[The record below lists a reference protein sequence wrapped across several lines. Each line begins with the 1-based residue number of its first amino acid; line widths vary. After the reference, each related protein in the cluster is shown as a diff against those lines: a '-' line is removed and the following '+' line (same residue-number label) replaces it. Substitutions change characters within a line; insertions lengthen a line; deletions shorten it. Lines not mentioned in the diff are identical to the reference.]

1 MSHYSNDFKKGR
13 IRMNRL
19 LLFAAVGMVVCILF
33 SGCQQYNVAYTPL
46 VPDSGAQITT
56 RNKYRIVDW
65 SFNFKNEGLVSISPK
80 FTEEMATKFA
90 SFQPGVF
97 SSAGVPISV
106 VRNEAQHEQ
115 LDSWGGITFLFP
127 FLVSGTTLPAI
138 AGGEGIA
145 LFEIKNNSSMQNASV
160 KIHGKHTI
168 AITGYSP
175 IALIIPMSDEYE
187 TKPGYR
193 TFHEHGRGDS
203 CHVENQAIA
212 YALAVKLKE
221 MEDAGMVNSADRA
234 NAPASAIPQP
244 ANPVPPPSPFNKPSS
259 VPPVNVKTPVPEKA
273 SEPAIRDTPGQVHEV
288 ENLTLQ

>member
-1 MSHYSNDFKKGR
+1 M
-13 IRMNRL
+13 IRYVSSVSCW
-19 LLFAAVGMVVCILF
+19 AVVFGILF

-65 SFNFKNEGLVSISPK
+65 SFNFKNEGLVSGGPTL
-80 FTEEMATKFA
+80 TEEMAASFA

-106 VRNEAQHEQ
+106 VRNNAQHEQ

-127 FLVSGTTLPAI
+127 FLVSGMTLPAI

-145 LFEIKNNSSMQNASV
+145 LFEIKNNGSMQNASV

-168 AITGYSP
+168 AMTCYSP

-203 CHVENQAIA
+203 CHVEYQAMA

-221 MEDAGMVNSADRA
+221 MEDAGMSNSTDRT
-234 NAPASAIPQP
+234 NDLTPAIPP
-244 ANPVPPPSPFNKPSS
+244 ANSMPPTVPSFNKPSS

-273 SEPAIRDTPGQVHEV
+273 SEPARRDTPGQVHEV